1 LRTGGEQASGH
12 LSIAS
17 TEEQTVTPDGVTA
30 AALLAEHIAEVRAR
44 TGNPTYQP
52 SPRVR
57 GILARQL
64 GELVDAGIPLEAI
77 RAGLADYA
85 ASDRHPSA
93 LSSLVDV
100 HLRNGEPPSPARRV
114 AGNGRPAATRAD
126 LVAWAPAK
134 QAALDPGSAGA
145 GEDLA
150 AVERDRLALPARGG
164 ANRP

>member
-1 LRTGGEQASGH
+1 M
-12 LSIAS
+12 
-17 TEEQTVTPDGVTA
+17 
-30 AALLAEHIAEVRAR
+30 
-44 TGNPTYQP
+44 
-52 SPRVR
+52 R